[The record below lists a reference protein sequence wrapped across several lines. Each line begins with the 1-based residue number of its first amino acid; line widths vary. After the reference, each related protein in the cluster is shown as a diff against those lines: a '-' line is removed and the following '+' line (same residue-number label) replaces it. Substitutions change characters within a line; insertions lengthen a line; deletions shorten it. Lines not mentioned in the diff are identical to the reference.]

1 MKKKILGDRELM
13 EAILSKLEK
22 QEQLLPQI
30 TSSNEIL
37 YNNKTLMEKL
47 GVKEKYLRKLRDNGY
62 IGFSRH
68 GDRYWY
74 TQQDVDRFLSRFHFD
89 DFATG
94 NLPQQ

>member
-22 QEQLLPQI
+22 QEKLLPQM
-30 TSSNEIL
+30 TSSKEIL
-37 YNNKTLMEKL
+37 YTNKSLMEKL
-47 GVKEKYLRKLRDNGY
+47 GVKDKYLRKLRDNGY

-74 TQQDVDRFLSRFHFD
+74 TQQDVDRFLRRFHFD

>member
-74 TQQDVDRFLSRFHFD
+74 TQQDVDRFLRRFHFD